1 MTSRPSGEA
10 RAASICTHGDS
21 RSMDSLTE
29 GSQNQVPLPADA
41 PVANGAVASSV
52 ESVTPKPTSASGDK
66 DRPEAAERHSQEPTE
81 ASNAQQTSTSPQDAA
96 RDGQV
101 QDSGVTQGPLQTSL
115 RDSLAEET
123 PQMAGIPG
131 GERESA
137 PTTPRAKVQFR
148 SSVDAQPIV
157 SAADA
162 DGELGSQAT
171 STTEAVEEG
180 PEGPEALNADTEAL
194 PGAGCRRVTAGDLE
208 DRSGD
213 LQAQQLPPS
222 PGGSTLPSPGPQEM
236 ALGRRS
242 LDSRLYEANEE
253 NTYMRSMTS
262 LLGGGEGS
270 ISSLADILVWSET
283 TMGMATALLASGHS
297 SVTDLLHSTGPSL
310 RSVSSILGST
320 FSSGL
325 MAGTSSALR
334 FVTHM
339 LERVEQ
345 RTVEG
350 VRSAMRYLT
359 SHLLP
364 GQAHAGPNSE

>member
-10 RAASICTHGDS
+10 RDASIRTHGDS
-21 RSMDSLTE
+21 RPTDGLTE
-29 GSQNQVPLPADA
+29 GSPHQVPLPADA
-41 PVANGAVASSV
+41 PVANGALASSV
-52 ESVTPKPTSASGDK
+52 ESVTSKPTSASGDE
-66 DRPEAAERHSQEPTE
+66 DRPEAAERHSREPTE
-81 ASNAQQTSTSPQDAA
+81 ASSARQTSTSPQDPA
-96 RDGQV
+96 RDRPV
-101 QDSGVTQGPLQTSL
+101 QDPGVTQSLQTSL

-123 PQMAGIPG
+123 RQMAGTPG

-137 PTTPRAKVQFR
+137 PTTPRTKVQLR
-148 SSVDAQPIV
+148 GSVDAQPIV
-157 SAADA
+157 SAADV

-171 STTEAVEEG
+171 STTETVEEG

-194 PGAGCRRVTAGDLE
+194 PGAGSRRVTAGDLE

-222 PGGSTLPSPGPQEM
+222 PGGSTPPSPGPQEA
-236 ALGRRS
+236 ALGRGS

-262 LLGGGEGS
+262 LLGGGGGS
-270 ISSLADILVWSET
+270 ISSLADVLVWSET
-283 TMGMATALLASGHS
+283 TVGMATALLASGHS
-297 SVTDLLHSTGPSL
+297 SVTDLLYSTGPSL

-334 FVTHM
+334 SVTHV
-339 LERVEQ
+339 LETVEQ

-350 VRSAMRYLT
+350 VRSVMRFLT

>member
-1 MTSRPSGEA
+1 M
-10 RAASICTHGDS
+10 
-21 RSMDSLTE
+21 
-29 GSQNQVPLPADA
+29 
-41 PVANGAVASSV
+41 
-52 ESVTPKPTSASGDK
+52 
-66 DRPEAAERHSQEPTE
+66 
-81 ASNAQQTSTSPQDAA
+81 
-96 RDGQV
+96 
-101 QDSGVTQGPLQTSL
+101 
-115 RDSLAEET
+115 
-123 PQMAGIPG
+123 
-131 GERESA
+131 
-137 PTTPRAKVQFR
+137 
-148 SSVDAQPIV
+148 DAQPIV
-157 SAADA
+157 SAADV

-171 STTEAVEEG
+171 STTETVEEG

-194 PGAGCRRVTAGDLE
+194 PGAGSRRVTAGDLE

-213 LQAQQLPPS
+213 PQAQQLPPS
-222 PGGSTLPSPGPQEM
+222 PGGSTPPSPGPQEA

-242 LDSRLYEANEE
+242 LDSRLYEAKEE

-262 LLGGGEGS
+262 LLGGGGGS
-270 ISSLADILVWSET
+270 ISSLADVLVWSET

-334 FVTHM
+334 SVTHV

-350 VRSAMRYLT
+350 VRSAMRFLT